1 MKTIHKINKEV
12 NGFVDQTS
20 EEDDTTDE
28 ESSDDM
34 SVDEEDND
42 ASDDEKKTPEF
53 LIKCILE
60 SKARRYEYLKHV
72 VRYPKIM
79 KYLLNDNPNCIQIP
93 LRYLEPFIKEYV
105 DKNPNGKIY
114 DKINQQIQD
123 IRQSYLKNC
132 Q

>member
-1 MKTIHKINKEV
+1 
-12 NGFVDQTS
+12 
-20 EEDDTTDE
+20 
-28 ESSDDM
+28 M
-34 SVDEEDND
+34 SVDEEDNGMNQLLFILLSFWSFLD

-105 DKNPNGKIY
+105 SLNIFH
-114 DKINQQIQD
+114 
-123 IRQSYLKNC
+123 LFFFL
-132 Q
+132 